1 MIVYILMDDIHT
13 MRKLIIELE
22 LNQNIKHM
30 LSFFLDKI
38 ESLELLELIKVDF
51 KEETK
56 LALTAITM
64 KPGHRLEEF
73 QNNEFIETLSVLKQE
88 GNTYICLSKARF
100 LRKFSLQ
107 HHLDYDKLTK
117 DFSFDIVWDTPTRFS
132 HDKMTCSVIGSEEN
146 LKRFLETI
154 TFAGTIKQMSF
165 KKATYSEHALLS
177 CLTDKQKEVL
187 LAANKYGYYAYPRK
201 ISSEQLAKKIGLS
214 KPTVLQHL
222 RKAEVRLIANIL
234 AGY

>member
-1 MIVYILMDDIHT
+1 MLSGDVPH
-13 MRKLIIELE
+13 MRKLIVEIE
-22 LNQNIKHM
+22 LNQNIRHM

-56 LALTAITM
+56 LALSAITM
-64 KPGHRLEEF
+64 KEGHSLEEF
-73 QNNEFIETLSVLKQE
+73 RNTEFIEMLSVLKQE
-88 GNTYICLSKARF
+88 GNKYICLSKVRF
-100 LRKFSLQ
+100 MRKFSMM
-107 HHLDYDKLTK
+107 HNLDYDTLTK
-117 DFSFDIVWDTPTRFS
+117 EFSFDIIWDTPTRFS
-132 HDKMTCSVIGSEEN
+132 QDKMTCSVIGTEDN
-146 LKRFLETI
+146 LKRFLDSI
-154 TFAGTIKQMSF
+154 SFAGDIKQVSF

-187 LAANKYGYYAYPRK
+187 IAANAYGYYAYPRK
-201 ISSEQLAKKIGLS
+201 ITSEQLAEKIGLS

>member
-1 MIVYILMDDIHT
+1 
-13 MRKLIIELE
+13 MRKLIVELE
-22 LNQNIKHM
+22 LNQHIKHM
-30 LSFFLDKI
+30 MSFFLDKI

-56 LALTAITM
+56 LALVAITM
-64 KPGHRLEEF
+64 KQGHHLDEF
-73 QNNEFIETLSVLKQE
+73 HSNEFIETLSVLKQE
-88 GNTYICLSKARF
+88 GNTFICLSKARF

-117 DFSFDIVWDTPTRFS
+117 DFTFDLVWDTPTRLT
-132 HDKMTCSVIGSEEN
+132 HDKMTFSVIGTEEN

-154 TFAGTIKQMSF
+154 TFAGTIKQISF
-165 KKATYSEHALLS
+165 KKATYSEHAILS

-187 LAANKYGYYAYPRK
+187 LAANHFGYYRYPRD
-201 ISSEQLAKKIGLS
+201 ITSEQLAKKIGLS
-214 KPTVLQHL
+214 KPTVVQHL
-222 RKAEVRLIANIL
+222 RKAEIRLVSNIL